1 MNNCMLL
8 TLCSTVFP
16 RFVLSSSSFSEKAS
30 SINVSLV
37 LGCYVLPWLLKA
49 LNKIPAVVT
58 LNKQHPLCVMCA
70 LMLSAPLIWLI
81 FWTFSGSSC
90 TKTNHL
96 FLPDLCVYVMY
107 FIYLIDLYNSSF
119 ASFVIIWYMLLWFF
133 LVVVSLKAIILSCR
147 PCAWMLCA
155 SFILLNFKTFSVSS
169 STEKNLILSC
179 RPCTFLICLIFT
191 TFSGSICT
199 GKHPSLL
206 MAWCLGDMGWK
217 RNILSSRPCKWIK
230 CALLVCFK
238 FFYW

>member
-16 RFVLSSSSFSEKAS
+16 RFFLSSSSFSEKAS

-58 LNKQHPLCVMCA
+58 LKKQHPLCVMCA

-155 SFILLNFKTFSVSS
+155 SFIWLNFKTFSVSS

-191 TFSGSICT
+191 TFFWQYLHWKTSF
-199 GKHPSLL
+199 SLDGL
-206 MAWCLGDMGWK
+206 VLGWYGLK
-217 RNILSSRPCKWIK
+217 KKYS
-230 CALLVCFK
+230 F
-238 FFYW
+238 